1 MKYMSSKEK
10 RELKKKNRI
19 IFCMICLCI
28 IIGIVIYLIINMII
42 GRNLKIDNGL
52 VKGLNILDNDIYM
65 INDSRI
71 FKGSNPDNYI
81 IYKGIEYRIIR
92 INRDGSL
99 EIVSN
104 EKITMLKNKNDD
116 VRRYLNDIY
125 IDIIGYN
132 DLIKNS
138 YCEDIFDN
146 QEINKCIKVNID
158 DYVRMPSIE
167 DIINSMDG
175 DNSYLLDGDSYW
187 INNYSSDK
195 KFVMND
201 KKISF
206 VDDDK
211 LYGVRP
217 VIRLDKNKINISM
230 GNGSEDN
237 PYIINN
243 SNDIVIGDYI
253 KIGNDLW
260 RVFDLNKKEI
270 GLAKYNGLASIRM
283 FGNSDKFVINN
294 KNSVGYYLN
303 TSYLDSLSY
312 KDKINN
318 HKWMIGEYKDSY
330 RDINSDSIK
339 AKIGMLSINDI
350 KFNDQSN
357 YYLIN
362 GNGVGEVYLYGS
374 SVNTSKNNL
383 ARKIIPTIYVDKYNI
398 NSGEGTLDNPYILEG
413 LE

>member
-42 GRNLKIDNGL
+42 GRNLKIDNSLIAGL
-52 VKGLNILDNDIYM
+52 DIQDNDIYM
-65 INDSRI
+65 IKDSRI
-71 FKGSNPDNYI
+71 FKGKNPDNYI

-104 EKITMLKNKNDD
+104 EKINMLKNKNDD
-116 VRRYLNDIY
+116 VRKYLNDIY
-125 IDIIGYN
+125 IDMIGYN

-138 YCEDIFDN
+138 YCEDIIKDN
-146 QEINKCIKVNID
+146 RIDKCSKINID

-167 DIINSMDG
+167 DIVNSMDG
-175 DNSYLLDGDSYW
+175 DESYLLDGDSYW
-187 INNYSSDK
+187 INNFSNEK
-195 KFVMND
+195 NLVMNN
-201 KKISF
+201 KKISLS
-206 VDDDK
+206 DEDK

-217 VIRLDKNKINISM
+217 VIRLNKNKINISM
-230 GNGSEDN
+230 GNGSKDN
-237 PYIINN
+237 PYIVE
-243 SNDIVIGDYI
+243 NDGEIEVGDYI
-253 KIGNDLW
+253 KIDKDIW
-260 RVFDLNKKEI
+260 RVFDIDKKEI
-270 GLAKYNGLASIRM
+270 GLVKDKGLTSIRM
-283 FGNSDKFVINN
+283 FGNSDKFVIND

-339 AKIGMLSINDI
+339 AKVGMISINDI
-350 KFNDQSN
+350 KFNDLN
-357 YYLIN
+357 GYYLIN
-362 GNGVGEVYLYGS
+362 GNGEGEVYLYGS
-374 SVNTSKNNL
+374 SNDTSKSNL
-383 ARKIIPTIYVDKYNI
+383 ARKIIPTIYVDKYKV
-398 NSGEGTLDNPYILEG
+398 NSGDGTKSNPYVLEG

>member
-28 IIGIVIYLIINMII
+28 IIGIVIYLIINMIM
-42 GRNLKIDNGL
+42 GRNLKIDNDL
-52 VKGLNILDNDIYM
+52 VKGLDILDNDIYM

-146 QEINKCIKVNID
+146 QEINKCIKINID
-158 DYVRMPSIE
+158 DYVRMPSVE

-253 KIGNDLW
+253 KIDNDLW

-270 GLAKYNGLASIRM
+270 GVAKYNGLASIRM
-283 FGNSDKFVINN
+283 FGNSDKFVIND

-339 AKIGMLSINDI
+339 AKIGMLSISDI

-362 GNGVGEVYLYGS
+362 GNGDGEVYLYGN

-383 ARKIIPTIYVDKYNI
+383 ARKIIPTIYVDKYDI

>member
-158 DYVRMPSIE
+158 DYVRMPSVE

-175 DNSYLLDGDSYW
+175 DNSYLLDGDSYR

-253 KIGNDLW
+253 KIDNDLW

-283 FGNSDKFVINN
+283 FGNSDKFVIND

-362 GNGVGEVYLYGS
+362 GNGDGEVYLYGS

>member
-28 IIGIVIYLIINMII
+28 IIGIVIYLIINMIM
-42 GRNLKIDNGL
+42 GRNLKIDNDL
-52 VKGLNILDNDIYM
+52 VKGLDILDNDIYM

-146 QEINKCIKVNID
+146 QEINKCIKINID
-158 DYVRMPSIE
+158 DYVRMPSVE

-253 KIGNDLW
+253 KIDNDLW

-283 FGNSDKFVINN
+283 FGNSDKFVIND

-339 AKIGMLSINDI
+339 AKIGMLSISDI

-362 GNGVGEVYLYGS
+362 GNGDGEVYLYGN

-383 ARKIIPTIYVDKYNI
+383 ARKIIPTIYVDKYDI
-398 NSGEGTLDNPYILEG
+398 NSGKGTLDNPYILEG

>member
-158 DYVRMPSIE
+158 DYVRMPSVE

-253 KIGNDLW
+253 KIDNDLW

-283 FGNSDKFVINN
+283 FGNSDKFVIND

-362 GNGVGEVYLYGS
+362 GNGDGEVYLYGS